1 MTTPKNLTDLRYEEN
16 VIRLR
21 QGDIVEAKANSF
33 FHELFDAKKEVTVR
47 FLFAEDDKNV
57 FEAYQDSG
65 SVDYLYI
72 IQSKF

>member
-16 VIRLR
+16 VIHLR

-33 FHELFDAKKEVTVR
+33 FHELFAKKEVTVR
-47 FLFAEDDKNV
+47 FLFAEDDKKV